1 MTTEK
6 CARLGIYPILHILLK
21 KVLQQ
26 KPGVVFDGLF
36 ASVSIVEEKLGLFLD
51 VMLGDQY
58 QSGSVAQH
66 HHLKKFF
73 IPTFQL

>member
-6 CARLGIYPILHILLK
+6 CARLDWLHILLK

-36 ASVSIVEEKLGLFLD
+36 ASVSIVVEKLGLFLD

-58 QSGSVAQH
+58 
-66 HHLKKFF
+66 
-73 IPTFQL
+73 

>member
-1 MTTEK
+1 M
-6 CARLGIYPILHILLK
+6 LK

-36 ASVSIVEEKLGLFLD
+36 ASVSIVVEKLGLFLD
-51 VMLGDQY
+51 VMLGDQN

>member
-1 MTTEK
+1 M
-6 CARLGIYPILHILLK
+6 LK

-36 ASVSIVEEKLGLFLD
+36 ASVSIVVEKLGLFLD

-58 QSGSVAQH
+58 
-66 HHLKKFF
+66 
-73 IPTFQL
+73 